1 MRTLLPQ
8 VLTVDVPNDIVKWP
22 RLLRTINCFA
32 KFNVTA
38 EDKKKTNQ
46 YKSRAK
52 FVNDLK
58 GADNIKTYLTSL
70 NLSPETFPLNE
81 TNIALSLIHI

>member
-38 EDKKKTNQ
+38 EDKKKSININQ
-46 YKSRAK
+46 EQ
-52 FVNDLK
+52 NLLTILK
-58 GADNIKTYLTSL
+58 V
-70 NLSPETFPLNE
+70 
-81 TNIALSLIHI
+81 